1 MNTCINEGN
10 EGINFLNPRPHPKP
24 LTQPHKGL
32 IVKTMS
38 DDSYKSNSR
47 S

>member
-10 EGINFLNPRPHPKP
+10 EGINNLNPHPKP

>member
-1 MNTCINEGN
+1 MNTYINEGN
-10 EGINFLNPRPHPKP
+10 KGINFLNPHPKS

-38 DDSYKSNSR
+38 DDLYKSNSR